1 MYILKNIFKKYLINI
16 LKKNSYNY
24 SILSEMSNEIE
35 TETDKLNNDDNN
47 ELNKLKMSDKN
58 FHLIYR
64 TAPFE
69 RRGIITYKKKQI
81 GIYTSGDIGDRI
93 RNAETGEYYTYTVGS
108 KFEQLFFS
116 VRLSTGECD
125 GKYKLP
131 TLFFTSPSHYESYLY
146 GTVSDETREVWD
158 YKRTVLMNDMDKKKT
173 GGNVLVR

>member
-1 MYILKNIFKKYLINI
+1 MYILKKYLINI

-24 SILSEMSNEIE
+24 SILSEMSNAIE

-47 ELNKLKMSDKN
+47 ELTKLKMSDKN
-58 FHLIYR
+58 FYLIYR

-69 RRGIITYKKKQI
+69 RRGIITYNKKQI

-93 RNAETGEYYTYTVGS
+93 RNAETGEYYNYTVGS
-108 KFEQLFFS
+108 KFEHLFFS

-125 GKYKLP
+125 GKHKLP

-146 GTVSDETREVWD
+146 GTVSENTRDIWD
-158 YKRTVLMNDMDKKKT
+158 YNRTMLMNDMEKKKT
-173 GGNVLVR
+173 GSNVLVR

>member
-1 MYILKNIFKKYLINI
+1 
-16 LKKNSYNY
+16 
-24 SILSEMSNEIE
+24 MSNAIE
-35 TETDKLNNDDNN
+35 TETDQLNKDDNN
-47 ELNKLKMSDKN
+47 ELTNLRMSDKN
-58 FHLIYR
+58 FYLIYR

-108 KFEQLFFS
+108 KFENLFFS

-125 GKYKLP
+125 GKYKVP

-146 GTVSDETREVWD
+146 GTVSEETRDGWD
-158 YKRTVLMNDMDKKKT
+158 YKRTMLLNEMESKKP
-173 GGNVLVR
+173 GSSVLVR